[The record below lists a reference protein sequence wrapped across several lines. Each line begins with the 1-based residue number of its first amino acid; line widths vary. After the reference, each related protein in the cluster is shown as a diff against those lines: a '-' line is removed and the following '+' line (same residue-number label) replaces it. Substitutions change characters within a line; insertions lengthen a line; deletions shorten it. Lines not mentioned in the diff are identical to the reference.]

1 MNEDIKQS
9 GPATDQPWQRIHMQ
23 IGFLDRALNTIPHTG
38 SEETTLVRS
47 YLIAQIEALKWV
59 LKMYE

>member
-1 MNEDIKQS
+1 MKQS
-9 GPATDQPWQRIHMQ
+9 GPGTEQPWQIIHKQ

-59 LKMYE
+59 IRKIYE